1 MQSELDL
8 VWEKLLPAFAK
19 DALPTN
25 TTEYAKLKKA
35 AANLTAHPAPPKK
48 AK

>member
-1 MQSELDL
+1 
-8 VWEKLLPAFAK
+8 LLPAFTKA
-19 DALPTN
+19 ALPAN
-25 TTEYAKLKKA
+25 TAELEKLQQA